1 MVEERVHEL
10 EAQMARMEGRMLAL
24 EAGRG
29 VDVAAPKSR
38 VARSWPALRVPGI
51 PAVPRLPRPAVP
63 DVEQLLGGRVLAWLG
78 GTAVLVGLAFLLAL
92 AMRNGWLGELARTLL
107 AGGASL
113 ALVGGGVVLHERR
126 GRTEAARAM
135 VGTGL
140 AGVFLT
146 LAVATRA
153 YHLIPA
159 VAALPLA
166 FATGAVAV
174 ALAVRWH
181 ARAIAGVGIGVVV
194 LLSALSVGGFD
205 SRAT

>member
-78 GTAVLVGLAFLLAL
+78 GTAVLVGLAFLLP
-92 AMRNGWLGELARTLL
+92 
-107 AGGASL
+107 
-113 ALVGGGVVLHERR
+113 
-126 GRTEAARAM
+126 AAVSNR
-135 VGTGL
+135 
-140 AGVFLT
+140 
-146 LAVATRA
+146 
-153 YHLIPA
+153 
-159 VAALPLA
+159 
-166 FATGAVAV
+166 
-174 ALAVRWH
+174 
-181 ARAIAGVGIGVVV
+181 GVGAAPRP
-194 LLSALSVGGFD
+194 LP
-205 SRAT
+205 